1 MGEVIPHRV
10 WHHKPSGRT
19 ASIFGAVPWVSA
31 AQESEWERV
40 TVGWTVRHPDGTTGV
55 GRFAFETKDEAQ
67 AWVDKNPNF
76 PGMSQG

>member
-10 WHHKPSGRT
+10 WRNTRTERT
-19 ASIFGAVPWVSA
+19 AGVFGAVPWVSDA
-31 AQESEWERV
+31 EKHEWELV

-55 GRFAFETKDEAQ
+55 GRFAFQTKDEAQ